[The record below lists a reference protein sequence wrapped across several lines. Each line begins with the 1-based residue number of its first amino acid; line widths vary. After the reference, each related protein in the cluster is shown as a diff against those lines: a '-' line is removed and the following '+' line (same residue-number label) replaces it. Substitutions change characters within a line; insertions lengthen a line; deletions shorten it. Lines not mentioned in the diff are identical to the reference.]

1 LTATPEPVAVPDD
14 PQVSEDAIR
23 KAEQYI
29 EEDEG
34 VVSRYRGWLERL
46 TSALLVV
53 MSLFHLY
60 AAVGIVPAQVLRP
73 VHVGFMLLL
82 VFLLFPVAAR
92 FRNRLMPWD
101 FALAMLGVATI
112 FYLLA
117 GGDDFWDRN
126 TTPDRWDLLF
136 GTAFILLVLEAA
148 RRTSGG

>member
-34 VVSRYRGWLERL
+34 AVSRYRGWLERL

-82 VFLLFPVAAR
+82 VFLLFPVA
-92 FRNRLMPWD
+92 LSQPPD
-101 FALAMLGVATI
+101 AMGLR
-112 FYLLA
+112 A
-117 GGDDFWDRN
+117 GD
-126 TTPDRWDLLF
+126 
-136 GTAFILLVLEAA
+136 A
-148 RRTSGG
+148 RRRYDRLPACGWR